1 VPLATGGTTPLS
13 TVADISF
20 QAGPGVINR
29 VDRERNLTI
38 QADRRPGVSSGT
50 AIAAVNDLPTIKN
63 LPPGV
68 RQIVQGNEEAEAEL
82 FGGFIGA
89 MLAGI
94 GIVFGVMILLFRSF
108 FKPLVIL
115 LTLPLAFGGAFLALL
130 LTGISITMPVLIG
143 ILMLLGLASKNSILL
158 VEYAIEQERDGRTR
172 HESIMEACRE
182 RARPIV
188 MTTLAMMAGMLPTA
202 LGLGE
207 GASFRQPMAV
217 AVIGGLITST
227 ALSLVLVP
235 VVYELI
241 DELESW
247 ITPRLGRLT
256 TPRTDK
262 ARPTQVPAAGE

>member
-1 VPLATGGTTPLS
+1 
-13 TVADISF
+13 
-20 QAGPGVINR
+20 
-29 VDRERNLTI
+29 
-38 QADRRPGVSSGT
+38 
-50 AIAAVNDLPTIKN
+50 
-63 LPPGV
+63 V

-188 MTTLAMMAGMLPTA
+188 MTTFAMMAGMLPTA

-207 GASFRQPMAV
+207 GAGFRQPMAV
-217 AVIGGLITST
+217 AVIGGLISST

-241 DELESW
+241 DELEGW
-247 ITPRLGRLT
+247 IVPRLGRLT
-256 TPRTDK
+256 TPR
-262 ARPTQVPAAGE
+262 GEGGTKDPVLAPGE